1 MELYL
6 YRVQTSCICSR
17 GLPYVASMGG
27 EAMPSIGACYS
38 SEVGENGL
46 VGEHPNRSRGYG
58 LGGCIRETRMGVTFE
73 M

>member
-1 MELYL
+1 M
-6 YRVQTSCICSR
+6 
-17 GLPYVASMGG
+17 ASMGG